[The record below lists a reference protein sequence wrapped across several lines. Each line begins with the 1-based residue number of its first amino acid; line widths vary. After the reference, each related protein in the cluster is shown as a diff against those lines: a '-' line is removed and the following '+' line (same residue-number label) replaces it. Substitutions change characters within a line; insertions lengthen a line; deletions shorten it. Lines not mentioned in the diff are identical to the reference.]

1 MHHSAVYKKYYH
13 PAYRVISED
22 YIRYMPV
29 FEMIDRKIRYS
40 DKKTVIAAIDGRCG
54 SGKSYLSRLLAN
66 VYQCS
71 VIHMDDF
78 FLPPALRTQER
89 RSEPGGNV
97 HYERFLTEVIPKLAS
112 GQAFS
117 YQRFDCS
124 RMAPGDWLPVQNN
137 GFVFVEGAYSCH
149 PVLGEYMDRKVF
161 LDIDHETQTERIR
174 TRNGEDILQDFL
186 QLWIPLEEAYFQAFS
201 LEENTDYIIKQTK
214 GETDVASVLPG
225 L

>member
-1 MHHSAVYKKYYH
+1 MRSLRTVSELTEEL
-13 PAYRVISED
+13 RVLPTGMRI
-22 YIRYMPV
+22 I
-29 FEMIDRKIRYS
+29 
-40 DKKTVIAAIDGRCG
+40 AIDGRCAA
-54 SGKSYLSRLLAN
+54 GKTTLAARLAKELGGD
-66 VYQCS
+66 
-71 VIHMDDF
+71 VIH
-78 FLPPALRTQER
+78 
-89 RSEPGGNV
+89 
-97 HYERFLTEVIPKLAS
+97 ERFLTEVIPKLAS

-214 GETDVASVLPG
+214 GETDAASVLPG